1 MVVVAVV
8 VVSGRG
14 GGGHLHS
21 SAEREELM
29 WDEHIRL
36 FIRPIYFQPSG
47 FMVIG
52 KALPSR
58 SFPEGVNI
66 SPSPSFLP
74 LCLFFSNSI
83 FSPKHHSLPSV
94 HRQGMLEG
102 TRKETKHER
111 KARSSAHTQT
121 RMRERG
127 ANRDP
132 VKTRDI
138 SHFLCLITLIHHCLL
153 VLLTDA
159 SLSLSLHGSCGALE
173 TDCGLFTRLMF
184 ANDF

>member
-1 MVVVAVV
+1 
-8 VVSGRG
+8 
-14 GGGHLHS
+14 
-21 SAEREELM
+21 M

-36 FIRPIYFQPSG
+36 FIRPVYFQPSG

-66 SPSPSFLP
+66 SPSPSFLR

-83 FSPKHHSLPSV
+83 FSPKHHSPLSM

-102 TRKETKHER
+102 IGEKHNTSKDTELVHAHRQKCELPER
-111 KARSSAHTQT
+111 SVNSDPGKTPTQ
-121 RMRERG
+121 
-127 ANRDP
+127 D
-132 VKTRDI
+132 V
-138 SHFLCLITLIHHCLL
+138 SHFLHIITVIHRCS
-153 VLLTDA
+153 VSLTNA
-159 SLSLSLHGSCGALE
+159 SLSVFVHGSHEALK
-173 TDCGLFTRLMF
+173 TDCGRFTVLIF